1 MVIFYKIGCFM
12 KNNKKLPTKAQIL
25 EEIAKDFEQT
35 DIKANKSEEDLFLE
49 EHEDIYMEEK

>member
-1 MVIFYKIGCFM
+1 M
-12 KNNKKLPTKAQIL
+12 KKQKKKQLPSKAQVL
-25 EEIAKDFEQT
+25 KLIAKDFEQT

>member
-1 MVIFYKIGCFM
+1 M